1 MSFNRRGT
9 RVAAD
14 DPRLAARMS
23 RALPGR
29 PSLWPRNF
37 QNPMIAAVLLSA
49 VVCLA
54 VGAVGAGLA
63 AALFAGALVWARGP
77 WPAESRRRTGGGG
90 GGRDPADPD
99 PDAAVGQPYG
109 SCRLHPSS
117 RDHRN
122 TVRPSTG
129 ASHRCDAAS
138 HSGGVAGGT
147 PSARA
152 SASSASAT
160 NSVHPIVR

>member
-29 PSLWPRNF
+29 PSLWPRNV
-37 QNPMIAAVLLSA
+37 QNPVIAAVLLSA

-77 WPAESRRRTGGGG
+77 LA
-90 GGRDPADPD
+90 
-99 PDAAVGQPYG
+99 
-109 SCRLHPSS
+109 C
-117 RDHRN
+117 
-122 TVRPSTG
+122 
-129 ASHRCDAAS
+129 
-138 HSGGVAGGT
+138 GVALPRQRGWW
-147 PSARA
+147 RA
-152 SASSASAT
+152 GSG
-160 NSVHPIVR
+160 

>member
-1 MSFNRRGT
+1 MLSEREARAL
-9 RVAAD
+9 RQIEQQLAAD

-29 PSLWPRNF
+29 PSLWPRNV

-77 WPAESRRRTGGGG
+77 RACSVAPPRRRGWW
-90 GGRDPADPD
+90 RA
-99 PDAAVGQPYG
+99 G
-109 SCRLHPSS
+109 S
-117 RDHRN
+117 
-122 TVRPSTG
+122 G
-129 ASHRCDAAS
+129 
-138 HSGGVAGGT
+138 
-147 PSARA
+147 
-152 SASSASAT
+152 
-160 NSVHPIVR
+160 

>member
-29 PSLWPRNF
+29 PSLWPRTV
-37 QNPMIAAVLLSA
+37 QNPVIAAVLLSA

-63 AALFAGALVWARGP
+63 AALFAGALVWVRRSLARGVVP
-77 WPAESRRRTGGGG
+77 LPGRWWWRTG
-90 GGRDPADPD
+90 
-99 PDAAVGQPYG
+99 
-109 SCRLHPSS
+109 
-117 RDHRN
+117 
-122 TVRPSTG
+122 
-129 ASHRCDAAS
+129 
-138 HSGGVAGGT
+138 SG
-147 PSARA
+147 
-152 SASSASAT
+152 
-160 NSVHPIVR
+160 

>member
-1 MSFNRRGT
+1 M
-9 RVAAD
+9 AAEV
-14 DPRLAARMS
+14 
-23 RALPGR
+23 
-29 PSLWPRNF
+29 
-37 QNPMIAAVLLSA
+37 QNPVIAAALLSA

-63 AALFAGALVWARGP
+63 AALFAGALVWARRSLARGVAP
-77 WPAESRRRTGGGG
+77 PRRRGG
-90 GGRDPADPD
+90 GGRDPADPG

-117 RDHRN
+117 RDQRN

>member
-29 PSLWPRNF
+29 PSLWPRNV

-49 VVCLA
+49 VVCLT

-63 AALFAGALVWARGP
+63 AALFGGALVWARRSLACGDVP
-77 WPAESRRRTGGGG
+77 LPRRSWWRTG
-90 GGRDPADPD
+90 
-99 PDAAVGQPYG
+99 
-109 SCRLHPSS
+109 
-117 RDHRN
+117 
-122 TVRPSTG
+122 
-129 ASHRCDAAS
+129 
-138 HSGGVAGGT
+138 SG
-147 PSARA
+147 
-152 SASSASAT
+152 
-160 NSVHPIVR
+160 